1 MGGLGYFIGG
11 ALSGIGQGIAR
22 QGEMDAEQRRQTA
35 LENLRQQN
43 SIALEDRRSANQRQE
58 IAVQGEEQRKS
69 QESSARW
76 QDWGDARSND
86 RRTSSTIKI
95 DKVRNALDIAKVQV
109 QARLEEAQRN
119 NDTQRQIQL
128 QGALRQME
136 NGDIKD
142 VVASGDGRYYG
153 VTKGGQKID
162 LGITAPD
169 KQLFSG
175 GAGAGGLLAE
185 LGQDSP
191 PAPGQAPAPAAPPA
205 KRDSG
210 RAPMTPRAN
219 NRGVPSFASDAEAD
233 AFVNN
238 PANKGKSFVGPDGK
252 RRIVP

>member
-1 MGGLGYFIGG
+1 
-11 ALSGIGQGIAR
+11 
-22 QGEMDAEQRRQTA
+22 MDAEQRRQVA

-43 SIALEDRRSANQRQE
+43 NLALDDHRSANQRQE
-58 IAVQGEEQRKS
+58 IAIQGDEQRKS

-136 NGDIKD
+136 SGDIKD

-153 VTKGGQKID
+153 VTKGGQRID

-169 KQLFSG
+169 KQLYSG

-185 LGQDSP
+185 LGQD
-191 PAPGQAPAPAAPPA
+191 APQASAPAPAAAPPA

-210 RAPMTPRAN
+210 RAPMTPRVN
-219 NRGVPSFASDAEAD
+219 NRGVPSFASDTEAD

-238 PANKGKSFVGPDGK
+238 PANKGKSFIGPDGK